1 MYLASL
7 MNCATV
13 FCTIFSCIFALIKTV
28 CHRGERA
35 KAGGCVIAER
45 NLKEKIKQQR
55 GVLLECH
62 RRERAGGR
70 ERERAI
76 ITSIVTGQ
84 NKSFSKEVKWT
95 FVEL

>member
-1 MYLASL
+1 M
-7 MNCATV
+7 
-13 FCTIFSCIFALIKTV
+13 

-62 RRERAGGR
+62 RRERTGGR
-70 ERERAI
+70 EREQLLLPLLLDRIKALA
-76 ITSIVTGQ
+76 
-84 NKSFSKEVKWT
+84 KK
-95 FVEL
+95 